1 MQQISIFK
9 SFVLYADYICMNGMA
24 MKRKERYGKEK
35 ELVIDGVKIKVYHTE
50 QYERI
55 PVRDKDEFVEGSLRT
70 VDIGRPGYSKLIR
83 GRLKT
88 TGKWATA
95 TFLISN
101 QVSEKT
107 RNNLRQAAVDEIR
120 RQLQTKEES

>member
-1 MQQISIFK
+1 MEH
-9 SFVLYADYICMNGMA
+9 
-24 MKRKERYGKEK
+24 KERYGKEK
-35 ELVIDGVKIKVYHTE
+35 ELTVDGVKIKVYRTE

-55 PVRDKDEFVEGSLRT
+55 PVRDKSEFIERSLRT

-95 TFLISN
+95 TFLISL
-101 QVSEKT
+101 QVTEKT
-107 RNNLRQAAVDEIR
+107 KNNLRRAAVDEIR
-120 RQLQTKEES
+120 RNRKTKEAA